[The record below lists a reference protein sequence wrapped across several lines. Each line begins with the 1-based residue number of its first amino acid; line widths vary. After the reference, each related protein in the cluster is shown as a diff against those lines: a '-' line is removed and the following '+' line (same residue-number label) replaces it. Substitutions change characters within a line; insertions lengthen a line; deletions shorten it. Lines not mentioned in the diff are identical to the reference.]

1 MKNIEDTIKILEST
15 RDFYAKAIT
24 RAKDNKKVDSIQF
37 AQLLA
42 VYFEFERVIDKIKGE
57 E

>member
-1 MKNIEDTIKILEST
+1 MKNIEQTIKILEDT
-15 RDFYAKAIT
+15 RDFYKKALA
-24 RAKDNKKVDSIQF
+24 RAKENNKIDSYKY
-37 AQLLA
+37 AQLIA

>member
-1 MKNIEDTIKILEST
+1 MKNIKQTIQILEDT
-15 RDFYAKAIT
+15 RDFYKKALI
-24 RAKDNKKVDSIQF
+24 RAKEDKEVDSIKY
-37 AQLLA
+37 AQLIA

>member
-1 MKNIEDTIKILEST
+1 MKNIEQTIKVLEDT
-15 RDFYAKAIT
+15 REFYKKAIT
-24 RAKDNKKVDSIQF
+24 RAKEDTKIDTIQF

>member
-1 MKNIEDTIKILEST
+1 MKNIEKTIKVLEDT
-15 RDFYAKAIT
+15 RDFYKNAII
-24 RAKDNKKVDSIQF
+24 RAKEDTKINSCKY

>member
-1 MKNIEDTIKILEST
+1 MKNIEQTIKILEYT
-15 RDFYAKAIT
+15 RDFYAKAIA
-24 RAKDNKKVDSIQF
+24 RAKENKKVDSYQY
-37 AQLLA
+37 AQLIA